1 MGKNIS
7 YEYLYGINPVYS
19 LLTRNAG
26 SRKIYEIILNKK
38 RKSNLRIK
46 NIIEKAVSK
55 NIKVSELES
64 GKFNEISNGD
74 VYAQGIY
81 ARVSN
86 YNYCNLEHY
95 LNRSVN
101 KNSKLLILD
110 GVTDVGNFGSI
121 IRNCCAFNFEGI
133 VIQKRR
139 SVALNERISKI
150 SAGTLEEVKIFKVTN
165 IVRTLKEL
173 KNKGFWIY
181 GTTLDITQ
189 EVKYIS
195 DVDFTLPIAVVF
207 GSEDKGISRLVSKN
221 CDFMVT
227 VNLSGKIQ
235 SLNVSTASGIILYT
249 IQEKVYSD

>member
-1 MGKNIS
+1 MDKNIS

-26 SRKIYEIILNKK
+26 NRKIYEIILNKK
-38 RKSNLRIK
+38 RKSNSRIQ
-46 NIIEKAVSK
+46 NIIREAVSK
-55 NIKVSELES
+55 NIEVLELES
-64 GKFNEISNGD
+64 GKFNEFSHGD
-74 VYAQGIY
+74 VHAQGIY

-101 KNSKLLILD
+101 RDSRLLILD
-110 GVTDVGNFGSI
+110 GITDVGNFGSI

-150 SAGTLEEVKIFKVTN
+150 SAGTLEEVKIFRVTN
-165 IVRTLKEL
+165 IVGTLKEL

-195 DVDFTLPIAVVF
+195 TTTNYL
-207 GSEDKGISRLVSKN
+207 EKEEKRLW
-221 CDFMVT
+221 
-227 VNLSGKIQ
+227 
-235 SLNVSTASGIILYT
+235 
-249 IQEKVYSD
+249 EK

>member
-139 SVALNERISKI
+139 TKH
-150 SAGTLEEVKIFKVTN
+150 
-165 IVRTLKEL
+165 
-173 KNKGFWIY
+173 
-181 GTTLDITQ
+181 
-189 EVKYIS
+189 
-195 DVDFTLPIAVVF
+195 
-207 GSEDKGISRLVSKN
+207 
-221 CDFMVT
+221 
-227 VNLSGKIQ
+227 
-235 SLNVSTASGIILYT
+235 
-249 IQEKVYSD
+249 

>member
-1 MGKNIS
+1 MDKNIS

-26 SRKIYEIILNKK
+26 NRKIYEIILNKK
-38 RKSNLRIK
+38 RKSNSRIQ
-46 NIIEKAVSK
+46 NIIKEAVSK
-55 NIKVSELES
+55 NIEVLELES
-64 GKFNEISNGD
+64 GKFNEISHED
-74 VYAQGIY
+74 VYTQGVY

-95 LNRSVN
+95 LNRSIN
-101 KNSKLLILD
+101 RDSKLLILD

-133 VIQKRR
+133 IIQKRR

-150 SAGTLEEVKIFKVTN
+150 SAGTLEEVKIFRVTN
-165 IVRTLKEL
+165 IVGTLKEL

-181 GTTLDITQ
+181 GTTLDATQ
-189 EVKYIS
+189 EVTYIS
-195 DVDFTLPIAVVF
+195 DVDFTLPLAVVF

-249 IQEKVYSD
+249 IQENIYRD